1 MFDIRRTES
10 GDVVM
15 SGRLDASQAEKAR
28 AVLRTITGPCV
39 IDFTGLEYISSLGL
53 GVLLEAQKRLKDAGA
68 GLTLRNLSEHLHEV
82 FHLAGFDSVFDIE

>member
-28 AVLRTITGPCV
+28 AVLRTITESCTV
-39 IDFTGLEYISSLGL
+39 DFSNLEYISSLGL
-53 GVLLEAQKRLKDAGA
+53 GVLLEAQKRLRDAGT
-68 GLTLRNLSEHLHEV
+68 GLRLRNLSEHLGEV
-82 FHLAGFDSVFDIE
+82 FRLAGFDSVFDIE